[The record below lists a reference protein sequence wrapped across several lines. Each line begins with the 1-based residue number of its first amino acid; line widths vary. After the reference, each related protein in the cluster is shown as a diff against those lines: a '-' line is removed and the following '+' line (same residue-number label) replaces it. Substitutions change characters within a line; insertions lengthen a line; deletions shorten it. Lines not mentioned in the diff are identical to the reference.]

1 MMTTSPA
8 STPLDYVIA
17 TDALTLQY
25 KNKLALDRLT
35 LNVARGGIHAVVGAN
50 GAGKS
55 SLFRVLLG
63 FQEALSG
70 SARILGCDSKSLTP
84 ALRAR
89 IGFVN
94 EEHTLPLWMRVEEVT
109 AMQRRLY
116 PRWDQQRYQ
125 SVLRNFDV
133 QPAQRIA
140 ELSRGERAGV
150 NLALALGQNPEL
162 LILDEPTL
170 GLDVVA
176 KRVFLNA
183 MMDSSHTGGAT
194 IIYCSHQM
202 DEIERVA
209 DQLILLE
216 RGRLLHTSA
225 PDDFCARM
233 RLWMAQ
239 LPSSPSSPSLPAQAE
254 ALPGVLQTEYID
266 GLTHLIVFDRG
277 DGFAQQL
284 YQLGA
289 HSVQHMPVG
298 LERAVN
304 AMLTRGHAGST
315 PRTTR
320 PPYSQAA

>member
-1 MMTTSPA
+1 MMTISPA
-8 STPLDYVIA
+8 SAPSDYVIE
-17 TDALTLQY
+17 TGALTLQY

-63 FQEALSG
+63 FEEALSG
-70 SARILGCDSKSLTP
+70 SARILGCDSTALTP
-84 ALRAR
+84 ELRAR

-116 PRWDQQRYQ
+116 PGWDQQRYQ

-133 QPAQRIA
+133 QPGQRIA

-150 NLALALGQNPEL
+150 NLALALGQSPEL

-176 KRVFLNA
+176 KRVFLTA

-194 IIYCSHQM
+194 VIYCSHQM

-233 RLWMAQ
+233 RLWVAQ
-239 LPSSPSSPSLPAQAE
+239 LPSSPSLPMQVE
-254 ALPGVLQTEYID
+254 ALPGVLQTEHID
-266 GLTHLIVFDRG
+266 GLTHLIVFDQG

-284 YQLGA
+284 QQLGA
-289 HSVQHMPVG
+289 HSVQQMPVG
-298 LERAVN
+298 LDRAVN

-315 PRTTR
+315 PRTAL